1 MSLLAARSRLP
12 SGCPAARLDG
22 AQKHVSVRRS
32 HASCSS
38 ISEGEQRAR
47 HSYSSPDGRVPV
59 PPQRQ
64 HEWQPKIGSLVASR
78 PVLAHTQAMAM
89 RCGHCGGQHESVAD
103 VRECSGENTDPSFS
117 STPPVDQDGRL
128 LCQSCGKRRP
138 EWRLHIWKPQRDI
151 FLVCGKCFSEGRHPP
166 ALSAGQLH
174 TGPPPSDPLEQLLGS
189 RKTRWWRRLVR
200 N

>member
-1 MSLLAARSRLP
+1 MLTLGESKMSLLAARSRLP
-12 SGCPAARLDG
+12 SGCPAARRDG

-117 STPPVDQDGRL
+117 STPPVDQGGRL
-128 LCQSCGKRRP
+128 LCSAEWCRSSGERALINRGPGNRSYRSHSC
-138 EWRLHIWKPQRDI
+138 
-151 FLVCGKCFSEGRHPP
+151 CS
-166 ALSAGQLH
+166 S
-174 TGPPPSDPLEQLLGS
+174 T
-189 RKTRWWRRLVR
+189 
-200 N
+200 